1 MPSSRLPATCTKL
14 GLGAHENGPG
24 VFAYLRHA
32 VCSGE
37 VSLTDQVSMKMDI
50 APIDAFIPRGPT
62 LDARLRLRFGGSS
75 FSADIVCKI
84 LGNPMRST

>member
-1 MPSSRLPATCTKL
+1 
-14 GLGAHENGPG
+14 
-24 VFAYLRHA
+24 
-32 VCSGE
+32 
-37 VSLTDQVSMKMDI
+37 MKIDI

-62 LDARLRLRFGGSS
+62 LDARLRLRFCGSN